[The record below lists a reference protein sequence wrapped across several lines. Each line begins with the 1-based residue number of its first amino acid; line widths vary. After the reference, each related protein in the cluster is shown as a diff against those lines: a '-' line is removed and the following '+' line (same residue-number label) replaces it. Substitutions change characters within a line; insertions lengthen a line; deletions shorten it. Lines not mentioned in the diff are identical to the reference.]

1 MIHCGYSTKRAAL
14 VILLAVIAFVAVS
27 ACTPAPIYKGGR
39 ASATTRPEKDTQST
53 GLELSDSFRVGQ
65 VLVGEASYYG
75 PGFHGKLTANG
86 ETYNQNDLT
95 CAHKT
100 LPFNT
105 KLRVTFTKTGK
116 SVIVRVND
124 RGPYKRGRMMDLSVE
139 AAKRIGMYDV
149 GTGIVRAQILSLG
162 DL

>member
-1 MIHCGYSTKRAAL
+1 MISVLKIADRSF
-14 VILLAVIAFVAVS
+14 LLALLAAFVLVGAS
-27 ACTPAPIYKGGR
+27 ACTPSPIYNGSR
-39 ASATTRPEKDTQST
+39 THRTSTTPKAEHSS
-53 GLELSDSFRVGQ
+53 GLEPTESFRVGQ
-65 VLVGEASYYG
+65 VLIGEASYYG

-105 KLRVTFTKTGK
+105 KLRITFMPTGK
-116 SVIVRVND
+116 SVVVRVND
-124 RGPYKRGRMMDLSVE
+124 RGPYKRGRILDLSVE
-139 AAKRIGMYDV
+139 AAKRLGMTET
-149 GTGIVRAQILSLG
+149 GTGIVRAQIISLG

>member
-1 MIHCGYSTKRAAL
+1 MDKFAVTPGRALLLPLVFLAL
-14 VILLAVIAFVAVS
+14 IGLTSCA
-27 ACTPAPIYKGGR
+27 PAPIYKGSRGSVTPRVPAHGR
-39 ASATTRPEKDTQST
+39 ST
-53 GLELSDSFRVGQ
+53 GTEPTESFRVGQ

-86 ETYNQNDLT
+86 EVYDQNDLT

-105 KLRVTFTKTGK
+105 KLRITFIPTGK

-124 RGPYKRGRMMDLSVE
+124 RGPYKRGRILDLSVE
-139 AAKRIGMYDV
+139 AARRLGMTGD
-149 GTGIVRAQILSLG
+149 GTGLVRAQIISLG
-162 DL
+162 EP